1 MNKAQIYVTQTLQ
14 LFLEKGIKNVTMSE
28 VARMLNIS
36 SKTIYKIFEDKTG
49 LVLACI
55 RLHQQQM
62 SEIEQQIM
70 EQKGQQV
77 IEAMINIHNA
87 FLSEMSKVNLVYFN
101 DISHYYP
108 NLWAAESYFDFRYTK
123 RLMIKGMKEGIFH
136 KNIDVELAVDTIVL
150 LMKAM
155 IEHTDFQSKYQTNYA
170 PLYNSIL
177 LPYLRGLCTMNGLQK
192 LKEYH
197 RQQNEGVFKK

>member
-1 MNKAQIYVTQTLQ
+1 MNKEQTYIAQTLQ

-28 VARMLNIS
+28 IARALNAS

-62 SEIEQQIM
+62 STMEQQIM
-70 EQKGQQV
+70 EQKGEQV
-77 IEAMINIHNA
+77 IEAMITIHDA
-87 FLSEMSKVNLVYFN
+87 FLAEMAKVDLVYFN
-101 DISHYYP
+101 DIAHYYP
-108 NLWAAESYFDFRYTK
+108 DIWASESYFDFRYTK
-123 RLMIKGMKEGIFH
+123 RLMIKGIKEGIFY

-155 IEHTDFQSKYQTNYA
+155 IEHNDFQSEYQANHEL
-170 PLYNSIL
+170 LYSSIL
-177 LPYLRGLCTMNGLQK
+177 LPYLRGICTMNGLQK

-197 RQQNEGVFKK
+197 RQQSETSH